1 MKKVTIH
8 YIRSVNDKSIYVHTN
23 NLTREHRREYLKYI
37 EETYKDVSISK
48 AAYTISFGY
57 DKVGVQYIKEVCK
70 YLHIWDY
77 KNKYPR
83 AVQILSRICY
93 PKKRDTWGREVELK
107 QNYIKN
113 ISLRK
118 GELIKR
124 FNGLVK
130 KYSNDESKID
140 ELLLAILESPERLNL
155 EEINLLK
162 SKTPKNTSLY
172 NYYDNIILFL
182 SICKDEEHHEK

>member
-1 MKKVTIH
+1 MKDVTIH
-8 YIRSVNDKSIYVHTN
+8 YIRFVNGKSVYVHTN
-23 NLTREHRREYLKYI
+23 KLNREHRREYLKYI
-37 EETYKDVSISK
+37 EETYKNVSISK
-48 AAYTISFGY
+48 AAYSISFGY
-57 DKVGVQYIKEVCK
+57 DKVGTHYIKEVCK

-77 KNKYPR
+77 KNRYPR
-83 AVQILSRICY
+83 AIQILNRICY
-93 PKKRDTWGREVELK
+93 HKKRDTWGREVELK

-130 KYSNDESKID
+130 KYSNDENKIN
-140 ELLLAILESPERLNL
+140 ELLLDILESPERLNL

-162 SKTPKNTSLY
+162 SKTPKDTIL
-172 NYYDNIILFL
+172 YDNIILFL
-182 SICKDEEHHEK
+182 SIYQCKDKEHHEK